1 MPRKKEKEFNFE
13 KALDQL
19 TELVEIMEQGSLP
32 LEESLKKFEIGVNLI
47 RNCQLALTEAEQ
59 KVKLLTSRQGKDVL
73 VPFETDSDT

>member
-1 MPRKKEKEFNFE
+1 MPQKKEKEFNFE

-32 LEESLKKFEIGVNLI
+32 LKESLKKFEIGVNLI

-59 KVKLLTSRQGKDVL
+59 KVKLLISRQGKDVL
-73 VPFETDSDT
+73 VPFETDSNT

>member
-1 MPRKKEKEFNFE
+1 MPQKKEKEFNFE

-47 RNCQLALTEAEQ
+47 RNCQLVLTEAEQ
-59 KVKLLTSRQGKDVL
+59 KSQTPNFSARKGRISPILN
-73 VPFETDSDT
+73 